1 MLDTKWDMA
10 EALRARGEEERKEAI
25 DLTMAVFSWVKEKF
39 GLPKAVEIMENP
51 IELNS
56 FMDKFKKSPEY
67 ARFTGIDKP

>member
-10 EALRARGEEERKEAI
+10 EALRVSGEERKEAI